1 MNKVDITD
9 KIAVIVLDTTIWSGR
24 RKLRPEDILI
34 GAGGNLPPE
43 DVASLGSKKICDPD
57 ELSIF
62 TKLDGRMERACLA
75 VGTRFLKGYAV
86 PVDKL
91 DELAGTLDA
100 YVADF
105 NTAKTEFL
113 VKYDTAV
120 EKWVSDH
127 PGFEEPLRRAVLPVK
142 VVANKLFCGYTVFR
156 VGHAASEGAA
166 ATLDNQV
173 GGLADQMYRE
183 VAKEAEDAFQ
193 HLIGHNGSLS
203 RRSVRPLR
211 RLHDK
216 LEGLS
221 FLDSGMD
228 RLTGAIRSA
237 ADRLENG
244 SGPVAETE
252 FVGTLAIVSVLC
264 SVDRMKAVTKGVAR
278 VADYALSP
286 EPIVTEPKAEPVPD
300 NAPSLGETGGETTE
314 EPETA
319 SFYF

>member
-9 KIAVIVLDTTIWSGR
+9 QIAVIVLDTTIWSGR

-43 DVASLGSKKICDPD
+43 DVASLGSKKICDPE
-57 ELSIF
+57 ELNIF
-62 TKLDGRMERACLA
+62 TKLDNRMERACLA

-86 PVDKL
+86 PIGKL
-91 DELAGTLDA
+91 DALVANLDA

-105 NTAKTEFL
+105 NVAKADFMA
-113 VKYDTAV
+113 KYDTAV
-120 EKWVSDH
+120 EKWISDH
-127 PGFEEPLRRAVLPVK
+127 PGFEEPLRRAVLPAK
-142 VVANKLFCGYTVFR
+142 VVANKLACGYTVFR

-173 GGLADQMYRE
+173 GGLADQLYRE
-183 VAKEAEDAFQ
+183 VAQEAEDAFQ
-193 HLIGHNGSLS
+193 HLLGHNGSLS

-221 FLDSGMD
+221 FLDSGMG
-228 RLTGAIRSA
+228 RLTDAIRTA
-237 ADRLENG
+237 ADRLEHG
-244 SGPVAETE
+244 SGKVAEAE
-252 FVGTLAIVSVLC
+252 IMGTLAIVSVLC
-264 SVDRMKAVTKGVAR
+264 SVDRMKAVTKGVAL

-286 EPIVTEPKAEPVPD
+286 EPTAPEPKAEPVLDDTPV
-300 NAPSLGETGGETTE
+300 LGETDQKITE